1 MAPRTRTDRSGP
13 ARWGIAAGTV
23 TALTTVAIGVSV
35 TTGNTSTAPTTP
47 SEEPQH
53 PPTTTTAARVTDGVP
68 VGYSRTEPGAKAA
81 AANFVIV
88 RGSVGYLTSAPAR
101 HRALAVMNAEGADRG
116 TVTEADKEADKAAKE
131 LHGGAKKADSSQ
143 AISRTGVLS
152 SRALAFD
159 IHRAAIRLWTTT
171 VRGNASS
178 HSSPHL
184 AFGSVTVNLTWEHG
198 DWKTDSMTSGTGLVA
213 PLSPQQATNPAGDF
227 SEYVRGKA
235 KDPVLRRS
243 TGAESLVDP
252 YEHDAQGAAAAATNA
267 VTLYGDPRFFTDTG
281 WRHRMLRATAAPSVL
296 ASVTNDADST
306 AQLVTENRQLD
317 ADGRTADGGRLVT
330 RTAVLATRVLSR
342 SGQATSVEL
351 WTASVGGVA
360 GADETAD
367 ETERPQVAFQRMAVD
382 LAWVNHTWKTMTVT
396 QGQPLVPAPPA
407 REQASPASS
416 FADVGGVSDASA
428 LAG

>member
-23 TALTTVAIGVSV
+23 AALTAVGIGVSV
-35 TTGNTSTAPTTP
+35 TTGSNSTAPTTP
-47 SEEPQH
+47 SEEPQNQS
-53 PPTTTTAARVTDGVP
+53 TTKPAAARVTNGVP
-68 VGYSRTEPGAKAA
+68 VGYTRTESGAKAA
-81 AANFVIV
+81 AANFVTV

-101 HRALAVMNAEGADRG
+101 HRALAVMNAKGTDRS
-116 TVTEADKEADKAAKE
+116 TVTQADKEANKAAKE
-131 LHGGAKKADSSQ
+131 LHGGGAKKKDSSQ

-159 IHRAAIRLWTTT
+159 IPRAAIRLWTTT
-171 VRGNASS
+171 VRGNAAS

-184 AFGSVTVNLTWEHG
+184 AFGSVTVNLSWEQG
-198 DWKTDSMTSGTGLVA
+198 DWKTDSITSGTGLIA
-213 PLSPQQATNPAGDF
+213 PLSPQQATNPASDF

-243 TGAESLVDP
+243 TGTGSLVDP
-252 YEHDAQGAAAAATNA
+252 YEHDVEGAAAAATNA
-267 VTLYGDPRFFTDTG
+267 VTLYGDPRFFIDTG

-296 ASVTNDADST
+296 ASVTNDADTT

-317 ADGRTADGGRLVT
+317 ADGKTADGGQLVT
-330 RTAVLATRVLSR
+330 RTAVLATRALSR
-342 SGQATSVEL
+342 SGQATSLEL

-360 GADETAD
+360 GADET
-367 ETERPQVAFQRMAVD
+367 ERPQVAFQRMTVD
-382 LAWVNHTWKTMTVT
+382 LTWVDHTWKTTAVT
-396 QGQPLVPAPPA
+396 QGQPLVPTPPA

-416 FADVGGVSDASA
+416 FADVGGASDASA